1 MRTTMMMKRL
11 ILPLLASAALAIAG
25 CSREPAPA
33 PEPTP
38 SEEALPTPEPT
49 PTPEPSPVASPSELT
64 NATAALPPEEKPAP
78 DEQML
83 DDASATGMTA
93 RASRD
98 AEHD

>member
-1 MRTTMMMKRL
+1 M
-11 ILPLLASAALAIAG
+11 LPLLATAALAIAG
-25 CSREPAPA
+25 CSREPEPA

-38 SEEALPTPEPT
+38 SEEAVPTPEPT
-49 PTPEPSPVASPSELT
+49 PAPEPSPVASPSDLT
-64 NATAALPPEEKPAP
+64 NNTAALPPEEKPAP

-93 RASRD
+93 RARRE

>member
-1 MRTTMMMKRL
+1 MRNEMMTKRL
-11 ILPLLASAALAIAG
+11 MLPLFATAALALAG

-38 SEEALPTPEPT
+38 SVEEAPTPEPT
-49 PTPEPSPVASPSELT
+49 PTAEPTPIATPSELT
-64 NATAALPPEEKPAP
+64 NVTAALPPEEKPAP

-93 RASRD
+93 RARRD
-98 AEHD
+98 AERD

>member
-1 MRTTMMMKRL
+1 M
-11 ILPLLASAALAIAG
+11 LPLLATAALAIAG

-38 SEEALPTPEPT
+38 SASEAPLPEPT
-49 PTPEPSPVASPSELT
+49 PTPEPSPVVSPTELT

-98 AEHD
+98 AERD